1 MNDPAP
7 SHSSRPSQIGVAY
20 GLSACV
26 AWSLVPIYYK
36 AITHVPVLEVLAHRI
51 VWSVLFLLAWMR
63 VRNHWPATV
72 GTLKDRRTLLTLGV
86 TTLLIATNWTTF
98 IWSVAHDHLLDSS
111 LGYFITPL
119 VQVLLGFVFLR
130 ERLRPAQTASILL
143 AAVGV
148 AYLTF
153 RQASVPWI
161 ALVLAG
167 TFGCYSLLRKT
178 TRANALSGLLVETSL
193 FCPLALA
200 YLIFLGVNGDG
211 EFGAASRTTDGLLI
225 GTGLATALPL
235 LWFTNAVRRLRLA
248 TVGILGYIAPSAQF
262 VLAVFVYDET
272 FTTDHVVAFAAIW
285 TALLIYTVDALRMP
299 NR

>member
-1 MNDPAP
+1 M
-7 SHSSRPSQIGVAY
+7 
-20 GLSACV
+20 
-26 AWSLVPIYYK
+26 PIYYK

-51 VWSVLFLLAWMR
+51 VWSVLFLVAWMR
-63 VRNHWPATV
+63 IRNRWPATV
-72 GTLKDRRTLLTLGV
+72 ATLKDRRTLLTLGV

-153 RQASVPWI
+153 RQASAPWI

-178 TRANALSGLLVETSL
+178 TRADALSGLLVETGL
-193 FCPLALA
+193 FSPLALA
-200 YLIFLGVNGDG
+200 YLIFLSVNGDG
-211 EFGAASRTTDGLLI
+211 AFGVASRTTDGLLI

-285 TALLIYTVDALRMP
+285 TALLIYTVDAARMP
-299 NR
+299 GS